1 MLMTMS
7 LQSPIISMA
16 QESENITSVKEH
28 KERFNASEITSAV
41 QNSNVTNSINQ
52 IPANATVKGI
62 LVDTL
67 GNSTTLVEGKENL
80 LNEMKQMAENYSGA
94 GSTNAVCVETL
105 EVLIE
110 YSDGSYE
117 YYYVEVW
124 YAC

>member
-1 MLMTMS
+1 
-7 LQSPIISMA
+7 MA